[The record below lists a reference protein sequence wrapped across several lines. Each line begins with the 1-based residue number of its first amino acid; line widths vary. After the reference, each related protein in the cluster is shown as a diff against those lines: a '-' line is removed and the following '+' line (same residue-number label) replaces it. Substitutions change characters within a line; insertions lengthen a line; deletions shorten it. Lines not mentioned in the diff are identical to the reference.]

1 MRLSFHCMQIDG
13 RVIAASIR
21 ERVMDRMPWP
31 RRRMVAVLIGD
42 DLSSLSFLKKK
53 EEAARTFD
61 VDFELVRFD
70 VGERQEAVVA
80 ALAALATDDTV
91 GGIVLQLPVPEGY
104 DREALIRAIGT
115 LKDVDNLSG
124 MAGVP
129 SPAVA
134 AVRDIL
140 VFAHRDFADY
150 RAVRIVGNGF
160 LVGAPIARFCREFGI
175 PHAVADI
182 HTEDLEG
189 FVRGG
194 DLVITGV
201 GKAGVVDPA
210 WLVDGVGVIDFGF
223 PPDFNQEK
231 LAATHDRLAFYTPTP
246 FGTGPILVAKL
257 FENFYT
263 LNSGWDSTDR

>member
-1 MRLSFHCMQIDG
+1 MRIDG
-13 RVIAASIR
+13 RVIATSIR
-21 ERVMDRMPWP
+21 ERVMDRMPRP
-31 RRRMVAVLIGD
+31 RGRMVAVLIGD
-42 DLSSLSFLKKK
+42 NPASLSFLKKK
-53 EEAARTFD
+53 EEAAHAFD
-61 VDFELVRFD
+61 VDFELVRFTA
-70 VGERQEAVVA
+70 GEGQEVVVT
-80 ALAALATDDTV
+80 ALAALAADDTV

-104 DREALIRAIGT
+104 DREALIRAIGV

-140 VFAHRDFADY
+140 VSIGTDLGDY

-160 LVGAPIARFCREFGI
+160 LVGAPIARFCAESGI

-182 HTEDLEG
+182 HTEDLRG
-189 FVRGG
+189 FVQGG

-210 WLVDGVGVIDFGF
+210 WLQASAGVIDFGF
-223 PPDFNQEK
+223 PPDFDQEK
-231 LAATHDRLAFYTPTP
+231 LTAAGERLAFYTPTP
-246 FGTGPILVAKL
+246 FGTGPILIAKL
-257 FENFYT
+257 FENFYS
-263 LNSGWDSTDR
+263 LNSFRG